1 MRLCRF
7 DDNRLGLVDDESVRD
22 ATAALERLPAMR
34 WPLPLGDQLIANL
47 DALRPAIE
55 AAAAELAPQP
65 LSDITLLA
73 PVANPSKIIGAPVNY
88 AAHLDEAR
96 ADAGIHHG
104 AEVKSIDTMGV
115 FLKATSSLIGPGE
128 PVKLRFTD
136 RRNDHEVELAVVI
149 GRQGS
154 NIAPDDALSYVAG
167 YAIGLDMTVRGTE
180 ERSLRKSIDSYSVV
194 GPWLVTADEIPD
206 PGHLD
211 LSIEVN
217 GVVKQQSNTDR
228 LIFDVPRLIAYAS
241 TFYTLYPGDII
252 MSGTPEGVNS
262 VHPGDVMVARVEGV
276 GEMTVRVA

>member
-7 DDNRLGLVDDESVRD
+7 DDNRLGLVEADTVRD
-22 ATAALERLPAMR
+22 ATAALDRLPAMR
-34 WPLPLGDQLIANL
+34 WPLPPGDQLIANL
-47 DALRPAIE
+47 DAMRSAID
-55 AAAAELAPQP
+55 AAAADTAPRPLAEV
-65 LSDITLLA
+65 TLLS
-73 PVANPSKIIGAPVNY
+73 PVANPTKIIGAPVNY

-96 ADAGIHHG
+96 SDAGIHHG

-115 FLKATSSLIGPGE
+115 FLKATSSLVGPGE
-128 PVKLRFTD
+128 PVRLRFTD

-154 NIAPDDALSYVAG
+154 NIAEDDALSYVAG

-180 ERSLRKSIDSYSVV
+180 ERSLRKSIDTYSVV

-206 PGHLD
+206 PGHLE
-211 LSIEVN
+211 LSIDVN

-228 LIFDVPRLIAYAS
+228 LIFDVPKLIAYTS
-241 TFYTLYPGDII
+241 SFYTLYPGDII

-262 VHPGDVMVARVEGV
+262 VHAGDVMVARIQNV